1 MRLRVVI
8 SRKPLTLLLTMRCHF
23 AIARC
28 YMYQQAV
35 TLLQMALSGHHG
47 NAWKKNVIDDCLE
60 DMEARVLGGFW
71 YRLLVV
77 QGYYMTRFVK

>member
-1 MRLRVVI
+1 MRLRVVN

-28 YMYQQAV
+28 YQQAV

-60 DMEARVLGGFW
+60 DMEARVRGGFR